1 MNSISGTLG
10 DALIAAGNSY
20 PMTMDFVTYGQSN
33 DGVEQADRHMNS
45 IWRFESKENAVNSGV
60 MKTEVDFTMLNQ
72 LNVNQTSTY
81 NNTKTDWEE
90 NRIIVHQD
98 MTDEDEIRVNYLDM
112 GADGVETQVGD
123 QLAAPTHSGV
133 VEFDNDSYKEA
144 DTVVITLTDADLNTN
159 PDIINIYTV
168 VTYWW

>member
-1 MNSISGTLG
+1 M
-10 DALIAAGNSY
+10 
-20 PMTMDFVTYGQSN
+20 
-33 DGVEQADRHMNS
+33 R
-45 IWRFESKENAVNSGV
+45 
-60 MKTEVDFTMLNQ
+60 MKSV
-72 LNVNQTSTY
+72 ST
-81 NNTKTDWEE
+81 T
-90 NRIIVHQD
+90 
-98 MTDEDEIRVNYLDM
+98 LDM

-168 VTYWW
+168 VTSADDVAMDQVGKANYGVELR